1 MIMLL
6 RACRF
11 GVRLVPLLAF
21 AILLAASEVR
31 TLAQTDTTVLV
42 AYYSRSGN
50 TRTMAE
56 AVVEGA
62 RGVDGVQ
69 VVLKSIDEVVAEDL
83 AAAQGLVLGSPTYYA
98 NMAGAMKSFI
108 DDWGLRYRVRLIGKV
123 GGAFA
128 TGGSRT
134 GGREHVIVSLVLA
147 MLNNGMS
154 VVGPVIDDRLGYP
167 GASALAPAEGEA
179 ITEAELDEAR
189 ALGRRVAELARQ
201 VTQP

>member
-1 MIMLL
+1 MLL
-6 RACRF
+6 RLRRP
-11 GVRLVPLLAF
+11 GVRLAPVLVLAT
-21 AILLAASEVR
+21 LAAAHEA
-31 TLAQTDTTVLV
+31 TALAQTDTTVLV

-62 RGVDGVQ
+62 RGVDGVR
-69 VVLKSIDEVVAEDL
+69 VVLKSIDEVTAEDL
-83 AAAQGLVLGSPTYYA
+83 TGAQGVVLGSPTYFA

-108 DDWGLRYRVRLIGKV
+108 DDWGLRYRVSLIGKV

-134 GGREHVIVSLVLA
+134 GGRGHVIVSLLLA

-154 VVGPVIDDRLGYP
+154 VAGPVIDNRLGYP

-179 ITEAELDEAR
+179 ITDAELDEAR

-201 VTQP
+201 VTGP